1 MTVCLFT
8 LFDTP
13 VGSCAIAW
21 TERGVVGIHLPEG
34 RERDTLARVLQRFPD
49 AREAVP
55 PPAIQCAVDEII
67 ALLSGEASDLSTV
80 VLDMEHVPPFHRRVY
95 EVARAIPPGAT
106 SSYGNIAA
114 RLDAPGSARAVGQAL
129 GRNPFA
135 IVVPCHRVLAAGG
148 KLGGFSANGGIVTKL
163 RLLSIESTR
172 AKGPSRMFEGDGEF
186 GFDTAL
192 AVAHLRGSDPKLAQL
207 IDSVGPFR
215 MRLRRAPSVFGAL
228 AEAIVYQQLNGKA
241 AATIYARL
249 CALFPHAHEGPTP
262 AHILRASDEKLRSA
276 GLSGSKLLS
285 LRDLARRAGDGGL
298 PDLAEIHRLENEEI
312 VERLTQ
318 VRGVGRWTAEM
329 FLMSRLGR
337 PDVLPVDDFGI
348 RKGFAVAFKKREMP
362 APKVL
367 EKYGARWKPYRTVA
381 SWYLWRAADQA
392 SEYPVLKGSRCAP
405 TQKEFA
411 ANLPSLTFILR
422 FSVSPVK
429 RPCADLGEEPLAE
442 CAVGSAIL
450 LDNVIADLISRH
462 TIERLSDRIDP
473 GDVPEIIVRI
483 VDAKRGAVHQEALC
497 HSPGVP
503 CRRDPHVLNS
513 PPLERPVEVDF
524 R

>member
-1 MTVCLFT
+1 MTVCHFT

-13 VGSCAIAW
+13 VGACAIAW
-21 TERGVVGIHLPEG
+21 TERGVAGIQLPEG
-34 RERDTLARVLQRFPD
+34 RERDTLARVLQRFPE
-49 AREAVP
+49 AGQAVP
-55 PPAIQCAVDEII
+55 PTDVQRTVDGIV
-67 ALLSGEASDLSTV
+67 ALLSGEASDLSAV
-80 VLDMEHVPPFHRRVY
+80 VLDMERVPPFHRRVY

-106 SSYGNIAA
+106 ISYGDIATS
-114 RLDAPGSARAVGQAL
+114 LDAPGAARAVGQAL

-163 RLLSIESTR
+163 RLLSIESAK
-172 AKGPSRMFEGDGEF
+172 AKGPSRLFEGDGEF
-186 GFDTAL
+186 GFDTAV
-192 AVAHLRGSDPKLAQL
+192 AIAHLRDSDPKLAQL

-228 AEAIVYQQLNGKA
+228 AEAIIYQQLNGKA

-249 CALFPHAHEGPTP
+249 CALFPRAQEGPTP

-285 LRDLARRAGDGGL
+285 LRDLARRASDGGL
-298 PDLAEIHRLENEEI
+298 PELAEIHRLENEDI

-348 RKGFAVAFKKREMP
+348 RKGFAVAFKKRAMP
-362 APKVL
+362 TPKVL

-392 SEYPVLKGSRCAP
+392 
-405 TQKEFA
+405 
-411 ANLPSLTFILR
+411 N
-422 FSVSPVK
+422 
-429 RPCADLGEEPLAE
+429 D
-442 CAVGSAIL
+442 
-450 LDNVIADLISRH
+450 
-462 TIERLSDRIDP
+462 
-473 GDVPEIIVRI
+473 
-483 VDAKRGAVHQEALC
+483 
-497 HSPGVP
+497 
-503 CRRDPHVLNS
+503 
-513 PPLERPVEVDF
+513 
-524 R
+524 